1 MSEHYRKFYWLGLVL
16 LVGSVM
22 MIMVS
27 IGGIAAGVSG
37 SGASQSIEDM
47 LVLSVYVFW
56 GSWVVLLIALVLH
69 LKDRSNRSALN
80 ESNKPGSDEADSR

>member
-1 MSEHYRKFYWLGLVL
+1 MPEHYRKFYWLGLAL

-27 IGGIAAGVSG
+27 LGGIAAGVSG
-37 SGASQSIEDM
+37 SGASQSTEDM

-56 GSWVVLLIALVLH
+56 GSWGVLLMAVVLH
-69 LKDRSNRSALN
+69 LKQRANRSALN
-80 ESNKPGSDEADSR
+80 DQSGSDETDSR

>member
-1 MSEHYRKFYWLGLVL
+1 MSEHYRKFYWLGLAL

-27 IGGIAAGVSG
+27 LGGIAAGVSG
-37 SGASQSIEDM
+37 SGASQSTEDM

-56 GSWVVLLIALVLH
+56 GSWGVLLMTVVLH
-69 LKDRSNRSALN
+69 LKQRANRSALN
-80 ESNKPGSDEADSR
+80 APSGSDETDSR

>member
-1 MSEHYRKFYWLGLVL
+1 MSEHYRKFYWLGLAL

-27 IGGIAAGVSG
+27 LGGIAAGVSG
-37 SGASQSIEDM
+37 SGASQSTEDM

-56 GSWVVLLIALVLH
+56 GSWGVLLMAVVLH
-69 LKDRSNRSALN
+69 LKQRANRSALN
-80 ESNKPGSDEADSR
+80 DQSGSDETDSR

>member
-1 MSEHYRKFYWLGLVL
+1 MSEHYRKFYWLGLAL

-27 IGGIAAGVSG
+27 LGGIAAGVSG
-37 SGASQSIEDM
+37 SGASQSTEDM

-56 GSWVVLLIALVLH
+56 GSWGVLLMAVVLH
-69 LKDRSNRSALN
+69 LKQRANRSALN
-80 ESNKPGSDEADSR
+80 DPSGFDETDSR